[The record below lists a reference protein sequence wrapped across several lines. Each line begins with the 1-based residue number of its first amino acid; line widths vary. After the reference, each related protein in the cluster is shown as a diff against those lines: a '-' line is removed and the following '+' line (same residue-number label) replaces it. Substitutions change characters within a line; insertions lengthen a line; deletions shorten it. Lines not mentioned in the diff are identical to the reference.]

1 LRTTAALNRIFRV
14 LASLFI
20 AELILGF
27 NGKLLIIRGIPVRMI
42 LYAVFLLALV
52 LMIMQAR
59 RDGRLT
65 FDAKGSHSAWKLLE
79 PFDCAMAAFLLLN
92 GVWIFIVPH
101 LSGYGVG
108 MALNQTKSTVLL
120 LLYFPLLILIRTG
133 SIRFGGVDR
142 MIKPCLFVLAALH
155 VVFYVGEW
163 IRDDGTFVDRFFET
177 VLSVTRG
184 HSEAPDGVM
193 YTLNYYR
200 IVYPTSLFLLMI
212 FYYTYR
218 DRLTIPNL
226 LFFLA
231 GLTALAVTFA
241 KSLWLGAAA
250 GVVFLV
256 CYHAIHKLGKFNPKK
271 VAAVVLLTMAV
282 GCLLNVTMLD
292 HYLSLRIRHAFA
304 VNTAYETPVVRVV
317 IQEGVNDH
325 LRSLDEWDRSAR
337 SNGIRIVQSR
347 VLLEKW
353 RQSPWFGFGYG
364 SYAEEMIMGPKGQ
377 PYLYEML
384 VPSLLVQIG
393 LIGVLIWAVFFLYVF
408 RYAGKKAKASAGVLA
423 LVAAIVTASQFN
435 PFILGAPAMSMFL
448 YALLVIRTA
457 EPDAAASD
465 AAGNEAR
472 PPAGA

>member
-1 LRTTAALNRIFRV
+1 MAFSVI
-14 LASLFI
+14 SCLFI
-20 AELILGF
+20 AELILGY
-27 NGKLLIIRGIPVRMI
+27 NGRLLLIAGIPVRMVMYGLFGVVLI
-42 LYAVFLLALV
+42 LMMMEAVYSRQISL
-52 LMIMQAR
+52 
-59 RDGRLT
+59 
-65 FDAKGSHSAWKLLE
+65 SWKSDNSLWRSFE
-79 PFDCAMAAFLLLN
+79 PFDYALAGFLVLN
-92 GVWIFIVPH
+92 AVWIFVIP
-101 LSGYGVG
+101 SITGYGVG
-108 MALNQTKSTVLL
+108 MALEQTKSTVLL

-364 SYAEEMIMGPKGQ
+364 SYAEEMIRGPKGQ
-377 PYLYEML
+377 PFLYEML
-384 VPSLLVQIG
+384 LPSLLVQIG
-393 LIGVLIWAVFFLYVF
+393 LIGVLIWAAFFGYVF
-408 RYAGKKAKASAGVLA
+408 WYAGKKAKASAGVLA